1 MYKIIIILNKKN
13 IDFDFD
19 LSLSYPKDK
28 AIEIVRKIRNLGVHA
43 ELYPEK
49 YSIPHITEYEAH
61 NIALGEYNKA
71 NLKQPGNFGEL
82 VKGERLHPMWYIFYA
97 RDYQKE
103 EDGMTPG
110 LLTIRVDKLNGKLI
124 SWEEDRQYR
133 LLNDSF

>member
-1 MYKIIIILNKKN
+1 MYKIAIIFNKKN

-28 AIEIVRKIRNLGVHA
+28 AIEIVKKIRSLGGHA

-49 YSIPHITEYEAH
+49 YNIPHITEENAYL
-61 NIALGEYNKA
+61 IAFDEYNNAK
-71 NLKQPGNFGEL
+71 LKQPNNFGEL
-82 VKGERLHPMWYIFYA
+82 VKSERFHPMWYIFYA

-110 LLTIRVDKLNGKLI
+110 LLTIRVDKLSGGLI